1 MEGRKNDSPLAVMH
15 NKTRGLIRLLMG
27 ILIILAFM
35 FGLGPWMERIPMI
48 RPMVELIRTQD
59 IDAGAY
65 YYTDIEEFSEAEFN
79 VNHALK
85 FPPASNY

>member
-1 MEGRKNDSPLAVMH
+1 MH
-15 NKTRGLIRLLMG
+15 NKGRGLIRLIMG
-27 ILIILAFM
+27 ILAILAFM
-35 FGLGPWMERIPMI
+35 YGLGPLLERMPMI
-48 RPMVELIRTQD
+48 RPMVELIETQD